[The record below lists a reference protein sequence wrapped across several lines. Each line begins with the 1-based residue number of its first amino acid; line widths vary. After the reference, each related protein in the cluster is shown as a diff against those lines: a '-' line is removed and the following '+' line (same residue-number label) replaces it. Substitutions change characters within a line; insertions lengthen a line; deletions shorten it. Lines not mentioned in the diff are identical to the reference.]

1 MVQVQEELGP
11 VQLTRRLLVWEIVI
25 VFALSL
31 GGSALF
37 AIIDL
42 IASLTANK
50 ALNKQQALI
59 VGSLAPGR
67 PLLDLVLQLANLLIG
82 LAPVALVCYLLVRE
96 GTTPS
101 AAIGLDA
108 HEPGRDLAKGAVL
121 AARDRRLRPGP
132 LHRRVQARRWP

>member
-1 MVQVQEELGP
+1 VVQVQEKLGP
-11 VQLTRRLLVWEIVI
+11 VQLTKRLLVWEIII

-67 PLLDLVLQLANLLIG
+67 PLLDLILQLANLLIG
-82 LAPVALVCYLLVRE
+82 LAPVALVCWS
-96 GTTPS
+96 G
-101 AAIGLDA
+101 
-108 HEPGRDLAKGAVL
+108 K
-121 AARDRRLRPGP
+121 
-132 LHRRVQARRWP
+132 ARRRPPRSASTPANRAATWPRAPSSQP